1 MAANQDVRIVWP
13 PPASTPQDP
22 LIVYPD
28 PAASAATD
36 TDAIHDNVAGEINAI
51 ALKSGPSAADVFL
64 LEDSA
69 AGYVKKRVPFSA
81 LGGGGGD
88 PCITRTVS
96 ADLTI
101 ATDTTCLQR
110 RPVILA
116 GVSVTILGTG
126 EWMIL

>member
-1 MAANQDVRIVWP
+1 V
-13 PPASTPQDP
+13 S
-22 LIVYPD
+22 
-28 PAASAATD
+28 D
-36 TDAIHDNVAGEINAI
+36 TDAIHDNVAAEISAV
-51 ALKSGPSAADVFL
+51 ALKASPVAADVFL

-69 AGYVKKRVPFSA
+69 AGFVKKRVPFSA
-81 LGGGGGD
+81 LGGGD
-88 PCITRTVS
+88 PCITRTVA

-101 ATDTTCLQR
+101 TTDTTCLQR